1 MIVLNIGVFVICLGV
16 CFGIGFIVGNVR
28 RINNSRVG
36 RCHSLLTHSKGNKTN
51 LLIYKTENITVE
63 TINKNKYKKEEVQ
76 NMEGFMMFKKA
87 LQKHFDE
94 MQKEVTHLF
103 EVNVD
108 KDELWNTYLDS
119 FPTGTNEIFR
129 ERREHDCSCCR
140 QFIKNIGSAVII
152 KNNQIHTIWELNLGD
167 TTYQPVCDALDAFIK
182 AHTVTDIYTTKFPKI
197 GTDFNFE
204 EINGKSHQWDHFFLE
219 LPSKFVNRSS
229 RSNEEV
235 KGQFRDTRNVFKRS
249 LDEITM
255 EALDTILELINS
267 NTLYKGEEWEG
278 VLTEFKKYKNEYDKL
293 TSDAEKDLY
302 AWEKSVT
309 AGMAIGRIRNHS
321 IGTLLINVSEDMDL
335 DTAVKKYEQIVAPSN
350 YKRPKAIFTKKML
363 EDAKKTIT
371 ELGYMDSL
379 QRRFANLNDITVNNV
394 LFSNKSAARRMVGA
408 DDIFGQMEKDVVVS
422 PKKFSKVEEISAQDF
437 IDKVLPT
444 AKEIEAFVE
453 NKHEKNF
460 VSMIAPVNSD
470 AKTMF
475 KWNNGLSWAYS
486 GNITDSDMKQN
497 VKAAGGNV
505 DGVLRFSIMWNEG
518 QNDNSDLDAHCKEP
532 DGNEIYYGNC
542 RKPTMSRCGGQLDI
556 DITHPMEQM
565 VGKPSVENITWADMS
580 HMKPGVYKFFVN
592 QYAARGSKGFKA
604 EIEFNG
610 EIFAFEYNRPV
621 SGNVQVAEVTLD
633 ENGNFSIKEKL
644 AGNSSISSREIWGVN
659 TNQFV
664 PVSVISY
671 SPNYF
676 DEQDGIGHRHLF
688 FFLKDCVNSEEPNG
702 FYLEFLDNDLMKH
715 KRVFEALGAKCHV
728 EDTDDQLSGIGFSM
742 TKRADL
748 VVKVKGATER
758 VMKIKF

>member
-1 MIVLNIGVFVICLGV
+1 MD
-16 CFGIGFIVGNVR
+16 
-28 RINNSRVG
+28 
-36 RCHSLLTHSKGNKTN
+36 
-51 LLIYKTENITVE
+51 
-63 TINKNKYKKEEVQ
+63 
-76 NMEGFMMFKKA
+76 GFMMFKKA

-94 MQKEVTHLF
+94 MQRGATYLF

-119 FPTGTNEIFR
+119 FPAGTNEIFR

-152 KNNQIHTIWELNLGD
+152 KNNQIHTIWELGLGD
-167 TTYQPVCDALDAFIK
+167 TTYQPVCDALDAFVK
-182 AHTVTDIYTTKFPKI
+182 THTVTDIYTTNFPKI

-204 EINGKSHQWDHFFLE
+204 EINGKSHRWDHFFLE
-219 LPSKFVNRSS
+219 LPSKFVNRTS

-267 NTLYKGEEWEG
+267 NTLYKGEEWKG
-278 VLTEFKKYKNEYDKL
+278 VLAEFKRYKKEYDKL
-293 TSDAEKDLY
+293 TSDSEKELF

-321 IGTLLINVSEDMDL
+321 IGTLLVNVSEDMDL
-335 DTAVKKYEQIVAPSN
+335 DTAVKKYEQITAPSN

-371 ELGYMDSL
+371 ELGYVDSL

-408 DDIFGQMEKDVVVS
+408 DDIFGQMEKDVAVS
-422 PKKFSKVEEISAQDF
+422 PKRFSKVEEISAQDF

-460 VSMIAPVNSD
+460 VSMIAPVNPD

-532 DGNEIYYGNC
+532 DGNEIYFSNC
-542 RKPTMSRCGGQLDI
+542 RKPNTSRCGGQLDI
-556 DITHPMEQM
+556 DITRPMTQM
-565 VGKPSVENITWADMS
+565 TGKPSVENITWADMS

-610 EIFAFEYNRPV
+610 EISAFEYNRPV

-644 AGNSSISSREIWGVN
+644 SGSSSISSREIWDVN

-676 DEQDGIGHRHLF
+676 DDQNGIGHKHLF
-688 FFLKDCVNSEEPNG
+688 FFLKGCKNSEEPNG
-702 FYLEFLDNDLMKH
+702 YYNEFLKNDLEKH

-728 EDTDDQLSGIGFSM
+728 ENTDDQLSGIGFSM

>member
-1 MIVLNIGVFVICLGV
+1 MD
-16 CFGIGFIVGNVR
+16 
-28 RINNSRVG
+28 
-36 RCHSLLTHSKGNKTN
+36 
-51 LLIYKTENITVE
+51 
-63 TINKNKYKKEEVQ
+63 
-76 NMEGFMMFKKA
+76 GFMMLKKA

-94 MQKEVTHLF
+94 MQREATHLF

-108 KDELWNTYLDS
+108 KDELWNTYLNS
-119 FPTGTNEIFR
+119 FPAGTNEIFR

-140 QFIKNIGSAVII
+140 QFIKNIGSAVTI
-152 KNNQIHTIWELNLGD
+152 KDNQLHTIWELELGD
-167 TTYQPVCDALDAFIK
+167 TTYQPVCDALDAFVK
-182 AHTVTDIYTTKFPKI
+182 AHTVTDIYTSKFPKI

-204 EINGKSHQWDHFFLE
+204 EINGKAHQWDHFFLK
-219 LPSKFVNRSS
+219 LPSKFVNRTS

-267 NTLYKGEEWEG
+267 NTLYKGEEWKG
-278 VLTEFKKYKNEYDKL
+278 VLTEFKRYKKDYDKL
-293 TSDAEKDLY
+293 SSDSEKELY

-408 DDIFGQMEKDVVVS
+408 DDIFGQMEKDVAVS

-460 VSMIAPVNSD
+460 VSMIAPVNPD

-505 DGVLRFSIMWNEG
+505 DGVLRFSIMWNED

-542 RKPTMSRCGGQLDI
+542 RKPNVSRCGGQLDI
-556 DITHPMEQM
+556 DITRPMEQM
-565 VGKPSVENITWADMS
+565 RGKPSVENITWADMS

-592 QYAARGSKGFKA
+592 QFAARGSKGFKA
-604 EIEFNG
+604 EVEFNG
-610 EIFAFEYNRPV
+610 EIYAFEYNQPV
-621 SGNVQVAEVTLD
+621 HGDVQVAEVTLD
-633 ENGNFSIKEKL
+633 ANGNFSIREKL

-702 FYLEFLDNDLMKH
+702 FYLEYLDNDLMKH

>member
-1 MIVLNIGVFVICLGV
+1 M
-16 CFGIGFIVGNVR
+16 
-28 RINNSRVG
+28 
-36 RCHSLLTHSKGNKTN
+36 
-51 LLIYKTENITVE
+51 
-63 TINKNKYKKEEVQ
+63 
-76 NMEGFMMFKKA
+76 
-87 LQKHFDE
+87 
-94 MQKEVTHLF
+94 
-103 EVNVD
+103 
-108 KDELWNTYLDS
+108 
-119 FPTGTNEIFR
+119 
-129 ERREHDCSCCR
+129 
-140 QFIKNIGSAVII
+140 
-152 KNNQIHTIWELNLGD
+152 
-167 TTYQPVCDALDAFIK
+167 
-182 AHTVTDIYTTKFPKI
+182 
-197 GTDFNFE
+197 
-204 EINGKSHQWDHFFLE
+204 
-219 LPSKFVNRSS
+219 NRTS

-235 KGQFRDTRNVFKRS
+235 KGQFIDTRNVFKRS

-267 NTLYKGEEWEG
+267 NTLYKGEEWKG

-293 TSDAEKDLY
+293 TSDTEKDLY

-309 AGMAIGRIRNHS
+309 AGMVIGRIRNHS

-408 DDIFGQMEKDVVVS
+408 DDIFGQMEKDVAVS

-460 VSMIAPVNSD
+460 VSMIAPVNPD

-475 KWNNGLSWAYS
+475 KWNNRLSWAYS

-532 DGNEIYYGNC
+532 DGNEIYFGNC
-542 RKPTMSRCGGQLDI
+542 RKPSMSRCGGQLDI

-580 HMKPGVYKFFVN
+580 RMKPGVYKFFVN

-604 EIEFNG
+604 EIEFKG
-610 EIFAFEYNRPV
+610 EIFAFEYNSPV

-633 ENGNFSIKEKL
+633 ENRNFSIKEKL
-644 AGNSSISSREIWGVN
+644 SGSSSVSSREIWGVN

>member
-1 MIVLNIGVFVICLGV
+1 MD
-16 CFGIGFIVGNVR
+16 GF
-28 RINNSRVG
+28 
-36 RCHSLLTHSKGNKTN
+36 LK
-51 LLIYKTENITVE
+51 
-63 TINKNKYKKEEVQ
+63 
-76 NMEGFMMFKKA
+76 FKKA
-87 LQKHFDE
+87 LQDHFNE
-94 MQKEVTHLF
+94 MQKDATHLF
-103 EVNVD
+103 EVDVD

-119 FPTGTNEIFR
+119 FPAGTNNIFR

-140 QFIKNIGSAVII
+140 QFIKNIGTAVTI
-152 KNNQIHTIWELNLGD
+152 KDNQVHTIWELELND
-167 TTYQPVCDALDAFIK
+167 STYQPVCDALDAFVK
-182 AHTVTDIYTTKFPKI
+182 AHKVTDIYITTFTKM

-204 EINGKSHQWDHFFLE
+204 EINGRSHRWDHFFLE
-219 LPSKFVNRSS
+219 LPSKFVNKSNS
-229 RSNEEV
+229 SNEEI

-255 EALDTILELINS
+255 DALDTILELINS
-267 NTLYKGEEWEG
+267 NTLYKGEEWKT
-278 VLTEFKKYKNEYDKL
+278 VLTEFKKYKKEYDKL
-293 TSDAEKDLY
+293 TSESDKELY

-309 AGMAIGRIRNHS
+309 AGIAIGRIRNHS
-321 IGTLLINVSEDMDL
+321 IGTLLVNVSEDMDL
-335 DTAVKKYEQIVAPSN
+335 DTAVRKYEQITAPSN

-363 EDAKKTIT
+363 EDAKKTIA

-379 QRRFANLNDITVNNV
+379 QRRFATLNDITVNNV
-394 LFSNKSAARRMVGA
+394 LFSNKSAARRMNGA
-408 DDIFGQMEKDVVVS
+408 DDIFGQMEKEVSVS

-460 VSMIAPVNSD
+460 VSMIAPVNPD

-497 VKAAGGNV
+497 VKAAGGNIY
-505 DGVLRFSIMWNEG
+505 GVLRFSIMWNED
-518 QNDNSDLDAHCKEP
+518 QNDNSDLDAHCLEP
-532 DGNEIYYGNC
+532 DGNEIYFGNC
-542 RKPTMSRCGGQLDI
+542 RKPMISRCGGQLDI
-556 DITHPMEQM
+556 DITQPMEQM
-565 VGKPSVENITWADMS
+565 RGKPSVENITWADMT
-580 HMKPGVYKFFVN
+580 HMKPGVYTFFVHQFRN
-592 QYAARGSKGFKA
+592 RGSKGFKA
-604 EIEFNG
+604 EVEFNG
-610 EIFAFEYNRPV
+610 EIYAFEYNKPV
-621 SGNVQVAEVTLD
+621 SGNVLVAEVTLD
-633 ENGNFSIKEKL
+633 KNGNFTITEKL
-644 AGNSSISSREIWGVN
+644 SGISSVTSREIWGIN

-702 FYLEFLDNDLMKH
+702 YYNEFLKSDLEKH

-728 EDTDDQLSGIGFSM
+728 ENTDDQLSGIGFSM
-742 TKRADL
+742 TKRAEL

-758 VMKIKF
+758 IMKIKF